1 VTRKI
6 RYSRSATAQRLEDSP
21 DLALIAQLDALQ
33 DASDQERDRRLG
45 QGWFED
51 VRSFFNI
58 DPATYSAP
66 TFRPRIVIP
75 ELQVL
80 MLNEATDL
88 SDALPKIFITHK
100 TSRDKDREKAYQE
113 NWRQSFYNNRLL
125 EAEIWA
131 LFGGTGFIQVGFDA
145 AARHG
150 KGEVYI
156 ESRDP
161 DTVHP
166 DPGTKDWKRW
176 AYVQFHDR
184 LYIDEVRS
192 NWPTTG
198 YSVVPRRGP
207 APGIAAGS
215 GTMGSGLSMPPGP
228 MSTGPGMSQRLVSS
242 DSIVS
247 VRHTFIR
254 DYTTIDLTKEEKE
267 RLRETL
273 DPLLAVPSVR
283 KMYPNGRW
291 IVDCEGTILADGPNP
306 FPLGLF
312 PIIPYRAMPS
322 LGWFWGVPP
331 IRYTR
336 TLQQV
341 AERMYT
347 QTFENA
353 VRLNNGI
360 WFIDEATGLDSDSF
374 AGLPAEIQVINSQ
387 SRVPEVKWPAPM
399 PAHMTQMPA
408 SLLDLQRR
416 LQGFSPSRAGESAK
430 GNQSADL
437 YDSTI
442 FQSQFLTRLRSR
454 LMAEPVQATAE
465 LVFYTMCRF
474 YKDGQAFSGIESG
487 DVKWTQWNGVDES
500 ALQDYNI
507 MLDPGSLRPVSM
519 TAMRSLVT
527 DLLQKGQIPLRFAL
541 EQLEFPNSDE
551 IAEAQ
556 QQQQELAALSKIKRP
571 R

>member
-1 VTRKI
+1 MSRRI
-6 RYSRSATAQRLEDSP
+6 RYSAASVARREAQQDP
-21 DLALIAQLDALQ
+21 DLRLIAQLDALQ
-33 DASDQERDRRLG
+33 DAADQERDRRLG
-45 QGWFED
+45 AGWFDE
-51 VRSFFNI
+51 VRSFYNI

-88 SDALPKIFITHK
+88 SDSIPKIYITHK
-100 TSRDKDREKAYQE
+100 TDREKDREKAYQE
-113 NWRQSFYNNRLL
+113 NWRSSFYNNRIL

-131 LFGGTGFIQVGFDA
+131 LFGGTGFIQVGFDPH
-145 AARHG
+145 ARLG

-176 AYVQFHDR
+176 AYVQFDDR
-184 LYIDEVRS
+184 MYIDEVRS
-192 NWPTTG
+192 RWPDTG
-198 YSVVPRRGP
+198 YKVIPRRGP
-207 APGIAAGS
+207 APGLAGAAGTL
-215 GTMGSGLSMPPGP
+215 GNGLQMPPGP
-228 MSTGPGMSQRLVSS
+228 MSIGPGMVSKLIAA
-242 DSIVS
+242 DSIVG

-254 DYTTIDLTKEEKE
+254 DYTVEEIPKDE
-267 RLRETL
+267 RERMREAL
-273 DPLLAVPSVR
+273 DPLVAIPGYKR
-283 KMYPNGRW
+283 MYPNGRW
-291 IVDCEGTILADGPNP
+291 IVDCEGIILSDGPNP

-322 LGWFWGVPP
+322 LGWFWGIPP

-336 TLQQV
+336 TLQQI

-360 WFIDEATGLDSDSF
+360 WFIDESTGLDADSF
-374 AGLPAEIQVINSQ
+374 GGLPAEITVIHANS
-387 SRVPEVKWPAPM
+387 RIPEVRWPAPM
-399 PAHMTQMPA
+399 PSQMIQFPS

-416 LQGFSPSRAGESAK
+416 LQGHSAARSGNTSP

-442 FQSQFLTRLRSR
+442 YQAQFLTRLRSR
-454 LMAEPVQATAE
+454 LMSEPTQATAE
-465 LVFYTMCRF
+465 MVFYTMCRF
-474 YKDGQAFSGIESG
+474 YKDGAAFAGIDGG
-487 DVKWTQWNGVDES
+487 DVKWSKWEAMDEDLD
-500 ALQDYNI
+500 AYTVI
-507 MLDPGSLRPVSM
+507 LDPGSLKPVSM
-519 TAMRSLVT
+519 SALRSLAVE
-527 DLLQKGQIPLRFAL
+527 LLKVGLPIKYAL
-541 EQLEFPNSDE
+541 EWMDVPEADE
-551 IAEAQ
+551 IAQEVQ
-556 QQQQELAALSKIKRP
+556 QNLELSALSKVKRP